1 MIIWRLANFVY
12 MLVEGDCT
20 VNENTK
26 TLDTVRCRC
35 GPFQYRVCRSAA
47 QPADVRSCQV
57 QLLQSFRDSGTVR
70 YNPASGE
77 VLGCTVLKLASFHL
91 SVPRTTVCHQLTVH
105 GQSRMNWLRWQ
116 QVICTRWITAAQEQ
130 SIGEFRICSQLW
142 ATVPVQHARTVFC
155 QQRMMKSSSLL
166 VEIYQRNSGE
176 GRARCWCQ

>member
-1 MIIWRLANFVY
+1 MRTPRL
-12 MLVEGDCT
+12 LT
-20 VNENTK
+20 
-26 TLDTVRCRC
+26 
-35 GPFQYRVCRSAA
+35 QS
-47 QPADVRSCQV
+47 DVDVDHSSIECV
-57 QLLQSFRDSGTVR
+57 DLLPSPLTWGRAKYNCFSLPLRDSGTVC